1 MRIVKR
7 ETLQPNAKKR
17 IDLHELCHRYIHEK
31 QYWLHR
37 FQAWDFQAL
46 LGRSRTIRDMMIK
59 QEYKSSYR
67 LQARHWKLALED
79 AAETW
84 NKYWRA
90 TFVKVRSKIALRKD
104 LSETERHYAY
114 WLLKSY
120 TPFAGMMQGNCP
132 DPSFPIE
139 KSDKRR
145 IAGYVRKLTRECKG
159 KPPSVKKCRSVRF
172 DAECYDVFEEKG
184 RQYIKLMSLIPGK
197 RICIPLCGKT
207 SITGTITLVM
217 TEDSIQ
223 LHIPYEL
230 KKKKLPKTPPEAVDF
245 GYTEVMTDTQGTRY
259 GTQFGATLAKS
270 SDDLSIK
277 MKKRHKLHS
286 IEKKLRI
293 SNPEQAK
300 RLRKYNLGKKKQHS
314 NSKRVKATLEKQI
327 NTAINQLIQTKNPSL
342 LVTEN
347 LRHAFKYEK
356 SKEVNR
362 RLSSWMRGK
371 LQDRVAFKAL
381 AEGFRHEQVNPA
393 YGSQSCP
400 FCEFVDQRNR
410 SGDRF
415 QCLYCG
421 HEDIADR
428 IAALNYARRLG
439 DREIGLYTPYRQVK
453 IILQSRFH
461 RRVEM
466 GETSDC
472 SGQDSRNRSR
482 DVSTTP
488 IETENVIVG
497 RAESR
502 QNQTVHQRAK
512 QNKHILTHF

>member
-1 MRIVKR
+1 
-7 ETLQPNAKKR
+7 
-17 IDLHELCHRYIHEK
+17 
-31 QYWLHR
+31 
-37 FQAWDFQAL
+37 
-46 LGRSRTIRDMMIK
+46 MMIK
-59 QEYKSSYR
+59 QSYKSSHG

-84 NKYWRA
+84 DKYWQS
-90 TFVKVRSKIALRKD
+90 TFVTVRSKIARRKD

-120 TPFAGMMQGNCP
+120 TPFAAMMQGNSP

-145 IAGYVRKLTRECKG
+145 IAGYVRRLTRECKG
-159 KPPSVKKCRSVRF
+159 KPPTVKKCRSVRF
-172 DAECYDVFEEKG
+172 DANCYDVFEEKG
-184 RQYIKLMSLIPGK
+184 HQYIKLMSLTPGN

-207 SITGTITLVM
+207 SISGTITLVM
-217 TEDSIQ
+217 TEDSAN
-223 LHIPYEL
+223 LHVPQEL
-230 KKKKLPKTPPEAVDF
+230 KKKTIPKTPSEAVDF
-245 GYTEVMTDTQGTRY
+245 GYTEVITDTQGIRY
-259 GTQFGATLAKS
+259 GTQFGETLTKS
-270 SDDLSIK
+270 SDALSKK

-286 IEKKLRI
+286 LEKKQRI

-300 RLRKYNLGKKKQHS
+300 RLRKYNLGKKKQLS

-327 NTAINQLIQTKNPSL
+327 NTAINQLIQTKNPSIL
-342 LVTEN
+342 ITED
-347 LRHAFKYEK
+347 LRHAFKYDK
-356 SKEVNR
+356 PKEVNR
-362 RLSSWMRGK
+362 RLSSWLRGK

-439 DREIGLYTPYRQVK
+439 DPEIGLYTPYSQVK
-453 IILQSRFH
+453 TILQSRFH

-466 GETSDC
+466 RETSDC
-472 SGQDSRNRSR
+472 SGQDSRRRSR
-482 DVSTTP
+482 DVSTNP
-488 IETENVIVG
+488 IKTENVIAG
-497 RAESR
+497 REESR
-502 QNQTVHQRAK
+502 ENQTVNRRAK
-512 QNKHILTHF
+512 QNKNVLTYF